1 MNIFLLFLTTFKIL
15 YEHSE
20 NNKIM
25 KKILDDEEISSPK
38 HETLQHEIVEHTI
51 YENGSKPTP
60 APLELD
66 SKTSIQL
73 DFDLD
78 IFQIEAIKAVNTG
91 NSVLVV
97 ASTSA
102 GKSVIAYHSI
112 LKSIENES
120 IAIYTAPVKSLAN
133 QKYIELSN
141 KFDDVA
147 LITGDVT
154 TSNSM
159 SSKCL
164 VMTAEVLRNQLFSE
178 LYASYIQKVKY
189 IILDEAHYLSD
200 EQRGVVWEQII
211 IASPPNVRFVLLT
224 ATLPNYYDLATWL
237 SIIRKEPI
245 HCIYQK
251 RRPVPLHIYAIKES
265 GSPILIKEGDEP
277 LKTNELTAIC
287 ATTNELG
294 SVSQNSTIAHD
305 PPPYEIANLANSI
318 VSKREFPLLIFCL
331 SRRRCFKI
339 AKHLSGLQEFG
350 DDAIQVFDAAA
361 EDWDPQTKK
370 GPQFEKI
377 RNLVMLGVGVHHSGI
392 LPIIRETIELLFSAG
407 KLPILVATETFA
419 LGVNAPTRSVMFAS
433 LVKWGGTSFRP
444 ITASEFLQMA
454 GRAGRRGFDEHGNV
468 YIFVSKGDSPE
479 ILSNIVGASPEK
491 LVSRMRVTS
500 SLILSCIQMHYDPHE
515 FLRKSLL
522 YFLNNKS
529 IPYLRKKLWKLFNG
543 ENSDSEKSELHFS
556 ENLNNTENNNSTNEN
571 ETNNDFAELEKY
583 ATLLKQ
589 IVTFALAP
597 TFIKDTL
604 KKGRLVY
611 IVHDDVKW
619 GWSVVN
625 TTEYGSTINVFVS
638 ATKDSNQRNI
648 PSSVPKD
655 SFIASIKFPFSS
667 ICAISSITISQS
679 ETINGLSSVAR
690 ILGPIDVVRK
700 KYGSVPLFKLD
711 KFKIS
716 QNAKKVLIE
725 FDQVVENLTKK
736 DKSKNIKRDYVELCS
751 SIEEKIKIQHMLD
764 EIVNPPSQKEID
776 LYKSLF
782 QQLNYT
788 TNEGVVLS
796 LKGTVA
802 LSLHVEDPL
811 PIVELLFSG
820 FFVDLNSTEICI
832 AASCFVESQP
842 KIKSPETPF
851 IIELWSKME
860 SKLSDYRKIEQ
871 DLGLR
876 KSELPKKR
884 MMYFLYM
891 FLEKKSLNDA
901 ISSTASNSFTEGIAV
916 RILKR
921 VRELLHQFESA
932 AKVMKVEAL
941 VESFSAAQALLLEG
955 SNFESSLY
963 KIDD

>member
-1 MNIFLLFLTTFKIL
+1 MKH
-15 YEHSE
+15 YKEE
-20 NNKIM
+20 NTNSFHE
-25 KKILDDEEISSPK
+25 LDQI
-38 HETLQHEIVEHTI
+38 EIVEHTI
-51 YENGSKPTP
+51 YSNGAKPVP
-60 APLELD
+60 APIKLD
-66 SKTSIQL
+66 SETSVQF
-73 DFDLD
+73 DFELD

-112 LKSIENES
+112 MKSIEADN

-133 QKYIELSN
+133 QKYMELSS
-141 KFDDVA
+141 KFEDVA

-154 TSNSM
+154 TSNST

-164 VMTAEVLRNQLFSE
+164 VMTAEVLRNQLFSD
-178 LYASYIQKVKY
+178 LSSPYIQKVKY

-211 IASPPNVRFVLLT
+211 IAAPPNVRFVLLT

-251 RRPVPLHIYAIKES
+251 KRPVPLHIFAIKES
-265 GSPILIKEGDEP
+265 GAQVLIKEGDQP
-277 LKTNELTAIC
+277 LKNNELSAIC
-287 ATTNELG
+287 TKTNELG
-294 SVSQNSTIAHD
+294 SISQNSTISHD
-305 PPPYEIANLANSI
+305 PLAHEVANNANSI
-318 VSKREFPLLIFCL
+318 VSKGDFPLLIFCL

-339 AKHLSGLQEFG
+339 AKHLTGIPEIG
-350 DDAIQVFDAAA
+350 DEAIQVFDSAS
-361 EDWDPQTKK
+361 ENWDEQTKK

-377 RNLVMLGVGVHHSGI
+377 RNLIMLGIGVHHSGI

-419 LGVNAPTRSVMFAS
+419 LGVNAPTKSVMFAS

-468 YIFVSKGDSPE
+468 FIFVLKGDDPK
-479 ILSNIVGASPEK
+479 ILSAIVGSNPEK

-500 SLILSCIQMHYDPHE
+500 SLILSCIRMHFDPHE
-515 FLRKSLL
+515 FLNKSLL
-522 YFLNNKS
+522 FFLNEKS
-529 IPYLRKKLWKLFNG
+529 VPYLRKKLESLKNG
-543 ENSDSEKSELHFS
+543 TCIENEDEFISEEENQKSEVHLSIDLNEGEKKNFS
-556 ENLNNTENNNSTNEN
+556 QSDD
-571 ETNNDFAELEKY
+571 DFDDLQKY
-583 ATLLKQ
+583 AALLRQVVGFCLSPPFVKE
-589 IVTFALAP
+589 
-597 TFIKDTL
+597 TL

-611 IVHDDVKW
+611 IIHDGVKW

-625 TTEYGSTINVFVS
+625 TTEHGSNVNVFVS
-638 ATKDSNQRNI
+638 ATKDSLQRNI
-648 PSSVPKD
+648 PSSIPKN
-655 SFIASIKFPFSS
+655 SFIAAIKFPFTS
-667 ICAISSITISQS
+667 ICAISRIVMTKP

-690 ILGPIDVVRK
+690 ILEPLDAIRK
-700 KYGSVPLFKLD
+700 KYGHVPLFKLD
-711 KFKIS
+711 KSKIN
-716 QNAKKVLIE
+716 QNAKKILTDFE
-725 FDQVVENLTKK
+725 QVSDSLVQK
-736 DKSKNIKRDYVELCS
+736 DKSKGLNTNRDYVELCS
-751 SIEEKIKIQHMLD
+751 SIEEIVKIEHLLN
-764 EIVNPPSQKEID
+764 EIENPPFHKEID
-776 LYKSLF
+776 LYKDLF
-782 QQLNYT
+782 LQLKYT
-788 TNEGVVLS
+788 ANEGNILD
-796 LKGTVA
+796 LKGNVA
-802 LSLHVEDPL
+802 LSLHVEEPI

-842 KIKSPETPF
+842 KIKSPESPF

-860 SKLSDYRKIEQ
+860 KNLIDYRKLEQ
-871 DLGLR
+871 DLGIH

-884 MMYFLYM
+884 VMFFVYM
-891 FLEKKSLNDA
+891 FLEKKSISDA
-901 ISSTASNSFTEGIAV
+901 ISASTTGSNSSNPITEGIAV

-921 VRELLHQFESA
+921 VRELLHQFETA
-932 AKVMKVEAL
+932 AKVMNIESLASSFNEA
-941 VESFSAAQALLLEG
+941 QNLLLEG

-963 KIDD
+963 KTEE